1 MYSNYRDKGHL
12 QPESWSEG
20 DSLLSGWFF
29 CRLLQ
34 DRDLPCRSASSKHNK
49 FELSFVLN
57 IQRPRNMEGNC
68 VMYISLTRSTEH
80 YVISKH

>member
-1 MYSNYRDKGHL
+1 MLSGLYSNYRDKGHL

-34 DRDLPCRSASSKHNK
+34 DRDLPCRSASSKHK
-49 FELSFVLN
+49 RVELLLS
-57 IQRPRNMEGNC
+57 IKYSERGKEIGNG
-68 VMYISLTRSTEH
+68 
-80 YVISKH
+80 K